1 VSGQSLRAYLL
12 CACPLVAAVACSSA
26 TAPGKPG
33 ILVVAG
39 SGQSDTVQSNLPQAL
54 VIRLVAGPGQSSAH
68 QLVQFTSLLNA
79 DGTTD
84 AYVIPSG
91 RSGIATFVADTTD
104 NVGEASVRVQ
114 LGTVAGTAH
123 VIVAAPA
130 LGFADTVSFTVLP
143 GGTTQ
148 VSAAPADTAIFVNAT
163 ETLRA
168 TTADR
173 FGNTTHGSA
182 ITYAIASGPATTAGS
197 VLTGTATGRVT
208 IVAASATG
216 RDTTFASIVP
226 HGTLA
231 AVLFDTAIVMFNLD
245 GTGFQTLVHAD
256 ATTAKWDPTGTM
268 VLFND
273 ASTSLLFGPGGTE
286 SLATMSGTILIADT
300 PPANYMDTWPD
311 YSRDGMWIYFGRY
324 ANGEPEALWR
334 VHPDGTGADSLR
346 VNLTDDN
353 YMPSPSPDGS
363 QLAYIGNGTPV
374 LRILTIGTGAVLNT
388 GIPAISPK
396 WSPNS
401 DLIAYIAGELDGP
414 IMVVHA
420 DGTGSRMI
428 GSPDLSY
435 GIGID
440 WSPDDA
446 WVVAGRY
453 QNGSVD
459 LIDVSSGVVLPLP
472 FTTGM
477 ASPTWRPGSSGVG
490 GMGRTARR
498 ASATRAMPQ
507 RVAPRALPTAPGPLG
522 LH

>member
-1 VSGQSLRAYLL
+1 VSGPSLRAYLL
-12 CACPLVAAVACSSA
+12 SACPLVAALACSSA

-33 ILVVAG
+33 ILIIAG
-39 SGQSDTVQSNLPQAL
+39 GAQSDTVQSTPAQAL
-54 VIRLVAGPGQSSAH
+54 VIRLVAGPGQSSVH
-68 QLVQFTSLLNA
+68 QLVQFTSLLNS

-84 AYVIPSG
+84 AYVIPPGSPG
-91 RSGIATFVADTTD
+91 LATFVVDTTGD
-104 NVGEASVRVQ
+104 AGEASVRVQ
-114 LGTVAGTAH
+114 LGTVAGTAR
-123 VIVAAPA
+123 VIVAAPV
-130 LGFADTVSFTVLP
+130 LGFVDTVPFTVLP
-143 GGTTQ
+143 GATTQ
-148 VSAAPADTAIFVNAT
+148 ISAAPADTAIYVNAT

-173 FGNTTHGSA
+173 FGNTTRGRV
-182 ITYAIASGPATTAGS
+182 IGYTIASGPATTSGS
-197 VLTGTATGRVT
+197 VLTGAAIGRVT
-208 IVAASATG
+208 IVAASATA
-216 RDTTFASIVP
+216 RDTIFASVVP
-226 HGTLA
+226 LGTLA
-231 AVLFDTAIVMFNLD
+231 AISFDTAIVMLNLD
-245 GTGFQTLVHAD
+245 GSGFQTLVHAD

-286 SLATMSGTILIADT
+286 SLATISGTILIADN

-324 ANGEPEALWR
+324 ANGAPQAMWR

-346 VNLTDDN
+346 VNLTDNN

-363 QLAYIGNGTPV
+363 QLAYIGNGTPL
-374 LRILTIGTGAVLNT
+374 LRILTIATGAVFNP

-396 WSPNS
+396 WSTNS

-428 GSPDLSY
+428 SSSSVSY

-440 WSPDDA
+440 WSPDGA

-453 QNGSVD
+453 QNGSID
-459 LIDVSSGVVLPLP
+459 LINVSSGLVLPLP
-472 FTTGM
+472 FTAGL
-477 ASPTWRPGSSGVG
+477 ASPTWRPGSSGTAG
-490 GMGRTARR
+490 AGRTMRRTSAARTTTRR
-498 ASATRAMPQ
+498 ASSAAS
-507 RVAPRALPTAPGPLG
+507 LTAPGSLR
-522 LH
+522 LR